1 MYRSRKEHRSKMTK
15 ITFPDGSVTEFPE
28 NTTPIQ
34 IAEGISEGLAGIAVA
49 AKSDDR
55 WLRLD
60 ESLASDMPLR
70 IITERDAEALDPL
83 RHTAAHV
90 LAQAVQRLFPGAK
103 LGFGPAIETGFY
115 YDFLVDDPFT
125 PDDLEKIEE
134 EMKRIVDED
143 IPIVYEELD
152 REACIARLDGL
163 GEQLKVDH
171 VPLMEDEIYGF
182 YSHGNFTDLCA
193 GPHLPSTGRMKYFK
207 LLSTGGAY
215 WKGDERNVMLQRIY
229 GTAFFNKKELKKHL
243 KYLEEVKK
251 RDHRIVG
258 KELGLFAMFEEAGAG
273 MPIYLP
279 KGAMIRR
286 LLLEF
291 EEAEHLRRGYEI
303 LSTPHVFP
311 ATLWETSGHLEN
323 YRENMYLFEIDEKQ
337 YGIKP
342 MNCPG
347 HILVYKNNLHS
358 YRDLPV
364 RYFEF
369 GQVYRYERSGA
380 LTGLARVRSFTI
392 DDGHI
397 FCTPEQMVDELA
409 GVIDFCQYLW
419 KTLGFETH
427 AKLATRPEKAMGDK
441 EQWDF
446 AVEQL
451 KAAAS
456 LMNLD
461 YEIDVGGGAFYGP
474 KIDLFIK
481 DAFRRE
487 WQGSTIQLDFN
498 LPERFDLM
506 YVDEKGERVRPV
518 MIHRA
523 VLGSFE
529 RFFGVYI
536 EHTGGDFPL
545 WLAPEQARILPITD
559 RAVEYGESVL
569 KRLKDAGVRAGIDK
583 RSEKIGY
590 KIREGE
596 LQKVPYLL
604 IVGDKEVTD
613 GTVAVRVRRE
623 GDRGAVKLDEFIDS
637 IRDDM
642 KIPSSADSQT

>member
-1 MYRSRKEHRSKMTK
+1 MIK

-34 IAEGISEGLAGIAVA
+34 IAQGISEGLAGIAVA
-49 AKSDDR
+49 AKTDDK

-60 ESLASDMPLR
+60 EPLTSDMPLR
-70 IITERDAEALDPL
+70 IITERDEEALDPL

-90 LAQAVQRLFPGAK
+90 LAQAVQRLFPGTK

-143 IPIVYEELD
+143 IPIVFEELD
-152 REACIARLDGL
+152 QEACIARLNGL

-182 YSHGNFTDLCA
+182 YSQGDFTDLCA

-215 WKGDERNVMLQRIY
+215 WKGDERNAMLQRIY

-258 KELGLFAMFEEAGAG
+258 KELGLFAMFEESGAG

-286 LLLEF
+286 LLIEF

-323 YRENMYLFEIDEKQ
+323 YRENMYLFEIDGKQ

-347 HILVYKNNLHS
+347 HVLVYKNSLRS

-397 FCTPEQMVDELA
+397 FCTPDQMVDELA

-427 AKLATRPEKAMGDK
+427 AKLATRPEKAMGDNK
-441 EQWDF
+441 QWDF
-446 AVEQL
+446 AIEQL

-456 LMNLD
+456 RMNVE

-498 LPERFDLM
+498 LPERFDLL

-545 WLAPEQARILPITD
+545 WLAPEQVRILPITD
-559 RAVEYGESVL
+559 RAVEYGEGVL
-569 KRLKDAGVRAGIDK
+569 KQLRDAGVRAGIDK
-583 RSEKIGY
+583 RSEKVGY

-623 GDRGAVKLDEFIDS
+623 GDKGAVKLEEFIDS

-642 KIPSSADSQT
+642 KIPSSADNQT

>member
-1 MYRSRKEHRSKMTK
+1 MIN
-15 ITFPDGSVTEFPE
+15 ITLPDGTVTEFPE
-28 NTTPIQ
+28 GITPIK
-34 IAEGISEGLAGIAVA
+34 IAESISEGLARTTVA
-49 AKSDDR
+49 AKSGDT

-60 ESLASDMPLR
+60 EPLNEDMPLR
-70 IITERDAEALDPL
+70 LITERDEEGLEPL

-90 LAQAVQRLFPGAK
+90 LAQAVKRLFPDVV
-103 LGFGPAIETGFY
+103 LGFGPDIETGFY
-115 YDFLVDDPFT
+115 YDFLVKDPFN
-125 PDDLEKIEE
+125 PDDLKSIEDEMRKI
-134 EMKRIVDED
+134 IDED
-143 IPIVYEELD
+143 IPITYAEVDKQTCL
-152 REACIARLDGL
+152 ARLKDL
-163 GEQLKVDH
+163 GETLKVDH
-171 VPLMEDEIYGF
+171 VPLMEDEIFGL
-182 YSHGNFTDLCA
+182 YSHGDFTDLCA
-193 GPHLPSTGRMKYFK
+193 GPHLPSTGKLKYFQ

-215 WKGDERNVMLQRIY
+215 WKGDERNPMLQRIY
-229 GTAFFNKKELKKHL
+229 GTAFFNKKALKEFL
-243 KYLEEVKK
+243 KELEEVKK

-258 KELGLFAMFEEAGAG
+258 KELGLYALFEEGGAG
-273 MPIYLP
+273 MPVYLP

-323 YRENMYLFEIDEKQ
+323 YRDNMFLFEIDEKP

-347 HILVYKNNLHS
+347 HVLVYKNALRS
-358 YRDLPV
+358 YRDLPQ

-397 FCTPEQMVDELA
+397 FCTPDQMVDELVD
-409 GVIDFCQYLW
+409 VIDFCLYFW
-419 KTLGFETH
+419 ETLGFEPY
-427 AKLATRPEKAMGDK
+427 AKLATRPEKALGDQ

-446 AVEQL
+446 AIEQL
-451 KAAAS
+451 KQACARKE
-456 LMNLD
+456 LD
-461 YEIDVGGGAFYGP
+461 YKMDIGGGAFYGP

-481 DAFRRE
+481 DAFKRE

-498 LPERFDLM
+498 LPERFDLH

-523 VLGSFE
+523 VMGSFE
-529 RFFGVYI
+529 RFFGVFI
-536 EHTGGDFPL
+536 EHTGGNFPL

-559 RAVEYGESVL
+559 RVHEYCDQVKQKLESEGMRVS
-569 KRLKDAGVRAGIDK
+569 VDK

-596 LQKVPYLL
+596 LQKIPYLL
-604 IVGDKEVTD
+604 IAGDKEVEN
-613 GTVAVRVRRE
+613 GNLALRVRKE
-623 GDRGAVKLDEFIDS
+623 GDKGAIGVDEFVDS
-637 IRDDM
+637 VREDLL
-642 KIPSSADSQT
+642 IPRSDRPKHK